1 MAIVIEVI
9 HDSSPL
15 HSICSN
21 PTEIAMCAHNN
32 IILINKLRPQTPP
45 SSSLIS
51 ADKAKLGDGLR
62 RIVRAPYSEESIQAV
77 KS

>member
-1 MAIVIEVI
+1 MLFYYSHRIGLISVVLAVKLSLAVMAIVIEVI

-51 ADKAKLGDGLR
+51 ADKA
-62 RIVRAPYSEESIQAV
+62 
-77 KS
+77 